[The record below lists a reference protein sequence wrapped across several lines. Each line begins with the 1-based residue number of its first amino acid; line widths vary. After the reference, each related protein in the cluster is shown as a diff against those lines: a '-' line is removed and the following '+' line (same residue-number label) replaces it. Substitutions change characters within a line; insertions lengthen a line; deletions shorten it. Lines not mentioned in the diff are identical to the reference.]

1 MWGGDDDVM
10 RRSVAVGV
18 VALRAAQ
25 APAITDAVV
34 VGPMLAALSVAAAV
48 LIQVL
53 RFRS

>member
-1 MWGGDDDVM
+1 M

-18 VALRAAQ
+18 VALRAARAQ
-25 APAITDAVV
+25 AISDMLV
-34 VGPMLAALSVAAAV
+34 VGPMLAALGVAIAI